1 MQYLS
6 KDKIEGVLFV
16 FRTHIPER
24 FNIPMIYLRGLEP
37 DAIYTVEGF
46 DQPRSGKAW
55 MEAGLSVELK
65 NLQSKVL
72 KISRTQPQ

>member
-1 MQYLS
+1 
-6 KDKIEGVLFV
+6 VLFV
-16 FRTHIPER
+16 FRTYIPDP

-37 DAIYTVEGF
+37 DVLYIVEGF

-55 MEAGLSVELK
+55 MQAGLTVELK

-72 KISRTQPQ
+72 RISRT